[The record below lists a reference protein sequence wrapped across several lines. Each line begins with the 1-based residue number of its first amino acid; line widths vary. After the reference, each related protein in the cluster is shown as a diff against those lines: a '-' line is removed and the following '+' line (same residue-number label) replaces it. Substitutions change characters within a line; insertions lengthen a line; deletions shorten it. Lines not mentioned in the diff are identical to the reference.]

1 MLWTMLSVI
10 IPNFNHGV
18 YLRASLEA
26 VLAQLG
32 AAGEIIVIDDA
43 STDDSVAVASS
54 FLHRH
59 PNIRLLQNPRNLGCV
74 QTLNRGLSLARGSVI
89 YFGAADDL
97 TYPMLF
103 ARARALLDTYPQ
115 AGLFSARSDLISAKG
130 ARLGVLH
137 TPVPLRA
144 PGFID
149 PSTAARLLMRQ
160 DGWFMGN
167 TTVYRRALLL
177 DVGGFPENLHSFTD
191 GYVSRLLALRHGAC
205 YSPEVLAAWRR
216 LPGGY
221 AWSQTVDRTELTN
234 LITTAGQRMTE
245 NGSPFPAG
253 YAGRWRGRYDFG
265 ARRFA
270 LTEARR
276 RAARRGVGAH
286 VAAAA
291 REYVITAWLF
301 FRLRPRDALPV
312 AGRHLRYFVERTL
325 TSAARLFPGHVSPV
339 SVEQSGQL
347 GPQLSPPQP

>member
-1 MLWTMLSVI
+1 MLSVV

-18 YLRASLEA
+18 YLRASLA
-26 VLAQLG
+26 SVLAQLR
-32 AAGEIIVIDDA
+32 AADEIIVIDDA
-43 STDDSVAVASS
+43 STDDSLAVASS
-54 FLHRH
+54 FMHRH
-59 PNIRLLQNPRNLGCV
+59 PNFRLLQNPRNLGCV
-74 QTLNRGLSLARGSVI
+74 QTLNRGLALARGSII

-130 ARLGVLH
+130 VRLGILH
-137 TPVPLRA
+137 TPVPFQE

-149 PSTAARLLMRQ
+149 PSTAARLLMRH

-167 TTVYRRALLL
+167 TTIYRRALLL
-177 DVGGFPENLHSFTD
+177 GVGGFPEDLHSFTD

-234 LITTAGQRMTE
+234 LITAAVQRMTE
-245 NGSPFPAG
+245 GGSPFPVE
-253 YAGRWRGRYDFG
+253 YAGRWRGRYVFG

-276 RAARRGVGAH
+276 RAARRGAGAH
-286 VAAAA
+286 IVAAA
-291 REYVITAWLF
+291 REWVIAAWLF

-312 AGRHLRYFVERTL
+312 AGRRLRYLLERTL
-325 TSAARLFPGHVSPV
+325 ALVPRLFPACVSP
-339 SVEQSGQL
+339 SQL
-347 GPQLSPPQP
+347 NNLRNLARR

>member
-1 MLWTMLSVI
+1 MLSVV
-10 IPNFNHGV
+10 IPNFNHSG
-18 YLRASLEA
+18 YLRASLA
-26 VLAQLG
+26 SVLAQLR
-32 AAGEIIVIDDA
+32 AADEIIVIDDA
-43 STDDSVAVASS
+43 STDDSLAVASS

-59 PNIRLLQNPRNLGCV
+59 PNFRVLQNSRNLGCV
-74 QTLNRGLSLARGSVI
+74 QTLNKGLALAQGSII

-103 ARARALLDTYPQ
+103 ARAAALLESYPQ

-130 ARLGVLH
+130 ARLGVLP

-167 TTVYRRALLL
+167 TTIYRRDLLL
-177 DVGGFPENLHSFTD
+177 GVGGFPEDLHSFTD
-191 GYVSRLLALRHGAC
+191 GYVSRLLAVRHGAC

-245 NGSPFPAG
+245 DGSPFPVG
-253 YAGRWRGRYDFG
+253 YASRWRGRYVFG

-286 VAAAA
+286 IAAAA

-312 AGRHLRYFVERTL
+312 AGRQLGYFFERTL
-325 TSAARLFPGHVSPV
+325 ASAARLFPACVSP
-339 SVEQSGQL
+339 SQANNLRNLAGR
-347 GPQLSPPQP
+347 